1 MYRIAICD
9 DEPVICS
16 QIERI
21 VLDYGRKMFQN
32 IDVDVYFSG
41 EELCKYLENET
52 YYDMI
57 ILDIELKKLNG
68 IDAGRRIRNELK
80 NEAVLIVYISGKDT
94 YAMELFDVRPMHFLV
109 KPITTERI
117 LKVLEKGLELSSKLC
132 QTFQYQKGHHICK
145 VALKDILYFESLDR
159 KIRMVTNEGEEI
171 FYGAL
176 ADIFSKIGKYGFFS
190 CHKSYL
196 VNYHHVIKFEYEK
209 LTMKDGESLSIS
221 QPKRKS
227 VRAMQMRLEMEGVK
241 I

>member
-1 MYRIAICD
+1 MFRIAICD
-9 DEPVICS
+9 DEPVTCS

-21 VLDYGRKMFQN
+21 VLDYGRKIFQN
-32 IDVDVYFSG
+32 IEVDVYFSAEG
-41 EELCKYLENET
+41 LYQYLEKGT

-57 ILDIELKKLNG
+57 FLDIELKKLNG
-68 IDAGRRIRNELK
+68 IAAGKRIRNDLK
-80 NEAVLIVYISGKDT
+80 NEAVLIVYISGKDS

-109 KPITTERI
+109 KPITTEKI
-117 LKVLEKGLELSSKLC
+117 LKVLEKGLELSNKLC

-159 KIRMVTNEGEEI
+159 KIRMVTIEGEEI

-176 ADIFSKIGKYGFFS
+176 SDIFSKIGKYEFFF

-209 LTMKDGESLSIS
+209 LMMKDGVSLSIS
-221 QPKRKS
+221 QPKRKG
-227 VRAMQMRLEMEGVK
+227 VRAMQMKLEREG

>member
-1 MYRIAICD
+1 MFRIAICD
-9 DEPVICS
+9 DEPLICS

-21 VLDYGRKMFQN
+21 VLDYGRKIFQN
-32 IDVDVYFSG
+32 IEVDVYFSG
-41 EELCKYLENET
+41 EELYQYLENGT

-57 ILDIELKKLNG
+57 YLDIELKKING
-68 IDAGRRIRNELK
+68 IDVGKRIRNDLK
-80 NEAVLIVYISGKDT
+80 NDAVLIVYISGKDS
-94 YAMELFDVRPMHFLV
+94 YAMDLFDVRPMHFLV
-109 KPITTERI
+109 KPITAERI
-117 LKVLEKGLELSSKLC
+117 LKVLEKGLELSNKLC

-159 KIRMVTNEGEEI
+159 KVRMVTLEGEEI

-176 ADIFSKIGKYGFFS
+176 SDIFLKIGKYGFFS

-209 LTMKDGESLSIS
+209 LMMKDGMSLSIS

-227 VRAMQMRLEMEGVK
+227 IREMQMRLEMERT
-241 I
+241 